1 MWKKETKTKTV
12 KKLIVVLAV
21 LAVLFIL
28 GLSFAGVFRV
38 RQVTVTGNAY
48 YTKEEVVDLL
58 LDEGSLQNTLLV
70 YLRYKYQEHPEIPF
84 IDDFEVT
91 MDSWQSL
98 KIRVYEKNMV
108 GYVRY
113 LGQDVYFDKDGIVVE
128 SSTQEL
134 EGIPQISGVT
144 FDSLAIHQPL
154 SVEDPTIF
162 DTILSITKLLTKYDL
177 DPDEIRF
184 GAGGELFLQL
194 GDVKVALGT
203 GENLDEKISRLKQLE
218 GDLKDKSGTLHM
230 ENYTDS
236 NRTEGRCSFWH
247 DPFSAVIQ
255 MGHQAKACGHGKSC
269 FFVYFLN
276 NALTVKF
283 RLRTSSILPGI

>member
-12 KKLIVVLAV
+12 KKLIVVLAA

-177 DPDEIRF
+177 DPGEIRF

-230 ENYTDS
+230 ENYTDETTHIS
-236 NRTEGRCSFWH
+236 LE
-247 DPFSAVIQ
+247 SA
-255 MGHQAKACGHGKSC
+255 K
-269 FFVYFLN
+269 
-276 NALTVKF
+276 
-283 RLRTSSILPGI
+283 

>member
-12 KKLIVVLAV
+12 KKLIVVLAA

-113 LGQDVYFDKDGIVVE
+113 LGQNVYFDKDGIVVE

-218 GDLKDKSGTLHM
+218 GNLKDKSGTLHM
-230 ENYTDS
+230 ENYTDETTHIS
-236 NRTEGRCSFWH
+236 LE
-247 DPFSAVIQ
+247 SA
-255 MGHQAKACGHGKSC
+255 K
-269 FFVYFLN
+269 
-276 NALTVKF
+276 
-283 RLRTSSILPGI
+283 

>member
-12 KKLIVVLAV
+12 KKLIVVLAA

-48 YTKEEVVDLL
+48 YTKEEVVDLQ

-70 YLRYKYQEHPEIPF
+70 YIRYKYQEREKIRF

-230 ENYTDS
+230 ENYTDETTHIS
-236 NRTEGRCSFWH
+236 LE
-247 DPFSAVIQ
+247 SA
-255 MGHQAKACGHGKSC
+255 K
-269 FFVYFLN
+269 
-276 NALTVKF
+276 
-283 RLRTSSILPGI
+283 

>member
-12 KKLIVVLAV
+12 KKLIVVLAA

-48 YTKEEVVDLL
+48 YTKEEVVNML

-230 ENYTDS
+230 ENYTDETTHIS
-236 NRTEGRCSFWH
+236 LE
-247 DPFSAVIQ
+247 SA
-255 MGHQAKACGHGKSC
+255 K
-269 FFVYFLN
+269 
-276 NALTVKF
+276 
-283 RLRTSSILPGI
+283 

>member
-1 MWKKETKTKTV
+1 MGFKSDIEIAQECEMLPITQIAEK
-12 KKLIVVLAV
+12 
-21 LAVLFIL
+21 
-28 GLSFAGVFRV
+28 
-38 RQVTVTGNAY
+38 AY

-162 DTILSITKLLTKYDL
+162 DTILSITKLLAKYDL

-230 ENYTDS
+230 ENYTDETTHIS
-236 NRTEGRCSFWH
+236 LE
-247 DPFSAVIQ
+247 SA
-255 MGHQAKACGHGKSC
+255 K
-269 FFVYFLN
+269 
-276 NALTVKF
+276 
-283 RLRTSSILPGI
+283 

>member
-1 MWKKETKTKTV
+1 MKKETKTKTV
-12 KKLIVVLAV
+12 RKLIVVLAV

-113 LGQDVYFDKDGIVVE
+113 LGQNVYFDKDGIVVE
-128 SSTQEL
+128 SSAQEL

-218 GDLKDKSGTLHM
+218 EDLKDKSGTLHM
-230 ENYTDS
+230 ENYTDETTHIS
-236 NRTEGRCSFWH
+236 LE
-247 DPFSAVIQ
+247 SA
-255 MGHQAKACGHGKSC
+255 K
-269 FFVYFLN
+269 
-276 NALTVKF
+276 
-283 RLRTSSILPGI
+283 

>member
-48 YTKEEVVDLL
+48 YTKQEVVDLL

-230 ENYTDS
+230 ENYTDETTHIS
-236 NRTEGRCSFWH
+236 LE
-247 DPFSAVIQ
+247 SA
-255 MGHQAKACGHGKSC
+255 K
-269 FFVYFLN
+269 
-276 NALTVKF
+276 
-283 RLRTSSILPGI
+283 

>member
-230 ENYTDS
+230 ENYTDETTHIS
-236 NRTEGRCSFWH
+236 LESE
-247 DPFSAVIQ
+247 
-255 MGHQAKACGHGKSC
+255 K
-269 FFVYFLN
+269 
-276 NALTVKF
+276 
-283 RLRTSSILPGI
+283 

>member
-1 MWKKETKTKTV
+1 MWKKESKTKTV
-12 KKLIVVLAV
+12 KKLIVVLAA

-91 MDSWQSL
+91 MDPWQSL

-113 LGQDVYFDKDGIVVE
+113 LGQNVYFDKDGSVVE

-144 FDSLAIHQPL
+144 YDSLAIHKPL

-230 ENYTDS
+230 ENYTDETTHIS
-236 NRTEGRCSFWH
+236 LE
-247 DPFSAVIQ
+247 SA
-255 MGHQAKACGHGKSC
+255 K
-269 FFVYFLN
+269 
-276 NALTVKF
+276 
-283 RLRTSSILPGI
+283 

>member
-12 KKLIVVLAV
+12 KKLIVVLAA

-134 EGIPQISGVT
+134 EGIPQISGVI

-218 GDLKDKSGTLHM
+218 EDLKDKSGTLHM
-230 ENYTDS
+230 ENYTDETTHIS
-236 NRTEGRCSFWH
+236 LE
-247 DPFSAVIQ
+247 SA
-255 MGHQAKACGHGKSC
+255 K
-269 FFVYFLN
+269 
-276 NALTVKF
+276 
-283 RLRTSSILPGI
+283 

>member
-12 KKLIVVLAV
+12 KKLIVVLAA

-177 DPDEIRF
+177 DLDEIRF

-230 ENYTDS
+230 ENYTDETTHIS
-236 NRTEGRCSFWH
+236 LE
-247 DPFSAVIQ
+247 SA
-255 MGHQAKACGHGKSC
+255 K
-269 FFVYFLN
+269 
-276 NALTVKF
+276 
-283 RLRTSSILPGI
+283 

>member
-12 KKLIVVLAV
+12 KKLIVVLTA

-218 GDLKDKSGTLHM
+218 EDLKDKSGTLHM
-230 ENYTDS
+230 ENYTDETTHIS
-236 NRTEGRCSFWH
+236 LE
-247 DPFSAVIQ
+247 SA
-255 MGHQAKACGHGKSC
+255 K
-269 FFVYFLN
+269 
-276 NALTVKF
+276 
-283 RLRTSSILPGI
+283 

>member
-12 KKLIVVLAV
+12 KKLIVVLAA

-128 SSTQEL
+128 SSAQEL

-184 GAGGELFLQL
+184 GTGGELFLQMK
-194 GDVKVALGT
+194 DVKVALGT
-203 GENLDEKISRLKQLE
+203 GDNLDEKISRLKQLE
-218 GDLKDKSGTLHM
+218 SDLADKSGTLHM
-230 ENYTDS
+230 ENYTDETTHIS
-236 NRTEGRCSFWH
+236 LE
-247 DPFSAVIQ
+247 A
-255 MGHQAKACGHGKSC
+255 AK
-269 FFVYFLN
+269 
-276 NALTVKF
+276 
-283 RLRTSSILPGI
+283 

>member
-12 KKLIVVLAV
+12 KKLIVVLAA

-70 YLRYKYQEHPEIPF
+70 YLRYKYQEHLEIPF

-113 LGQDVYFDKDGIVVE
+113 LGQNVYFDKDGIVVE
-128 SSTQEL
+128 SSAQEL

-230 ENYTDS
+230 ENYTDETTHIS
-236 NRTEGRCSFWH
+236 LE
-247 DPFSAVIQ
+247 SA
-255 MGHQAKACGHGKSC
+255 K
-269 FFVYFLN
+269 
-276 NALTVKF
+276 
-283 RLRTSSILPGI
+283 

>member
-12 KKLIVVLAV
+12 RKLIVVLAV

-184 GAGGELFLQL
+184 GAGGELFRQL

-230 ENYTDS
+230 ENYTDETTHIS
-236 NRTEGRCSFWH
+236 LE
-247 DPFSAVIQ
+247 SA
-255 MGHQAKACGHGKSC
+255 K
-269 FFVYFLN
+269 
-276 NALTVKF
+276 
-283 RLRTSSILPGI
+283 

>member
-12 KKLIVVLAV
+12 KKLIVV

-154 SVEDPTIF
+154 SGEDPTIF

-230 ENYTDS
+230 ENYTDETTHIS
-236 NRTEGRCSFWH
+236 LE
-247 DPFSAVIQ
+247 SA
-255 MGHQAKACGHGKSC
+255 K
-269 FFVYFLN
+269 
-276 NALTVKF
+276 
-283 RLRTSSILPGI
+283 

>member
-1 MWKKETKTKTV
+1 M
-12 KKLIVVLAV
+12 VLAS

-230 ENYTDS
+230 ENYTDETTHIS
-236 NRTEGRCSFWH
+236 LE
-247 DPFSAVIQ
+247 SA
-255 MGHQAKACGHGKSC
+255 K
-269 FFVYFLN
+269 
-276 NALTVKF
+276 
-283 RLRTSSILPGI
+283 

>member
-1 MWKKETKTKTV
+1 M
-12 KKLIVVLAV
+12 IVVLAA

-144 FDSLAIHQPL
+144 FDSLAMHQPL

-230 ENYTDS
+230 ENYTDETTHIS
-236 NRTEGRCSFWH
+236 LE
-247 DPFSAVIQ
+247 SA
-255 MGHQAKACGHGKSC
+255 K
-269 FFVYFLN
+269 
-276 NALTVKF
+276 
-283 RLRTSSILPGI
+283 

>member
-12 KKLIVVLAV
+12 RKLIVVLAV

-113 LGQDVYFDKDGIVVE
+113 LGQNVYFDKDGIVVE
-128 SSTQEL
+128 SSAQEL

-184 GAGGELFLQL
+184 GTGGELFLQL

-230 ENYTDS
+230 ENYTDETTHIS
-236 NRTEGRCSFWH
+236 LE
-247 DPFSAVIQ
+247 SA
-255 MGHQAKACGHGKSC
+255 K
-269 FFVYFLN
+269 
-276 NALTVKF
+276 
-283 RLRTSSILPGI
+283 

>member
-12 KKLIVVLAV
+12 KKLIVVLAA

-230 ENYTDS
+230 ENYTDETTHIS
-236 NRTEGRCSFWH
+236 LE
-247 DPFSAVIQ
+247 A
-255 MGHQAKACGHGKSC
+255 AK
-269 FFVYFLN
+269 
-276 NALTVKF
+276 
-283 RLRTSSILPGI
+283 

>member
-12 KKLIVVLAV
+12 KKLIVVLAA

-113 LGQDVYFDKDGIVVE
+113 LGQNVYFDKDGIVVE

-230 ENYTDS
+230 ENYTDETTHIS
-236 NRTEGRCSFWH
+236 LE
-247 DPFSAVIQ
+247 SA
-255 MGHQAKACGHGKSC
+255 K
-269 FFVYFLN
+269 
-276 NALTVKF
+276 
-283 RLRTSSILPGI
+283 

>member
-12 KKLIVVLAV
+12 RKLIVVLAV

-48 YTKEEVVDLL
+48 YSKEEVVDLL

-113 LGQDVYFDKDGIVVE
+113 LGQNVYFDKDGIVVE
-128 SSTQEL
+128 SSAQEL

-230 ENYTDS
+230 ENYTDETTHIS
-236 NRTEGRCSFWH
+236 LE
-247 DPFSAVIQ
+247 A
-255 MGHQAKACGHGKSC
+255 AK
-269 FFVYFLN
+269 
-276 NALTVKF
+276 
-283 RLRTSSILPGI
+283 

>member
-12 KKLIVVLAV
+12 KKLIVVLA
-21 LAVLFIL
+21 A
-28 GLSFAGVFRV
+28 
-38 RQVTVTGNAY
+38 
-48 YTKEEVVDLL
+48 

-230 ENYTDS
+230 ENYTDETTHIS
-236 NRTEGRCSFWH
+236 LE
-247 DPFSAVIQ
+247 SA
-255 MGHQAKACGHGKSC
+255 K
-269 FFVYFLN
+269 
-276 NALTVKF
+276 
-283 RLRTSSILPGI
+283 

>member
-12 KKLIVVLAV
+12 KKLIVVLAA

-134 EGIPQISGVT
+134 EGIPQISGAT
-144 FDSLAIHQPL
+144 FASLAIPQPL

-230 ENYTDS
+230 ENYTDETTHIS
-236 NRTEGRCSFWH
+236 LE
-247 DPFSAVIQ
+247 SA
-255 MGHQAKACGHGKSC
+255 K
-269 FFVYFLN
+269 
-276 NALTVKF
+276 
-283 RLRTSSILPGI
+283 

>member
-1 MWKKETKTKTV
+1 M
-12 KKLIVVLAV
+12 VLAA

-113 LGQDVYFDKDGIVVE
+113 LGQNVYFDKDGIVVE

-230 ENYTDS
+230 ENYTDETTHIS
-236 NRTEGRCSFWH
+236 LE
-247 DPFSAVIQ
+247 SA
-255 MGHQAKACGHGKSC
+255 K
-269 FFVYFLN
+269 
-276 NALTVKF
+276 
-283 RLRTSSILPGI
+283 

>member
-12 KKLIVVLAV
+12 KKLIVVLAA

-70 YLRYKYQEHPEIPF
+70 YLRYKYQEHPEVPF

-230 ENYTDS
+230 ENYTDETTHIS
-236 NRTEGRCSFWH
+236 LE
-247 DPFSAVIQ
+247 SA
-255 MGHQAKACGHGKSC
+255 K
-269 FFVYFLN
+269 
-276 NALTVKF
+276 
-283 RLRTSSILPGI
+283 

>member
-12 KKLIVVLAV
+12 KKLIVVLAA

-230 ENYTDS
+230 ENYTDETTHIS
-236 NRTEGRCSFWH
+236 LE
-247 DPFSAVIQ
+247 SA
-255 MGHQAKACGHGKSC
+255 K
-269 FFVYFLN
+269 
-276 NALTVKF
+276 
-283 RLRTSSILPGI
+283 

>member
-1 MWKKETKTKTV
+1 M
-12 KKLIVVLAV
+12 A
-21 LAVLFIL
+21 LAVLFLL

-230 ENYTDS
+230 ENYTDETTHIS
-236 NRTEGRCSFWH
+236 LE
-247 DPFSAVIQ
+247 SA
-255 MGHQAKACGHGKSC
+255 K
-269 FFVYFLN
+269 
-276 NALTVKF
+276 
-283 RLRTSSILPGI
+283 

>member
-1 MWKKETKTKTV
+1 MWTKETKTKTV
-12 KKLIVVLAV
+12 RKLIVVLAV

-38 RQVTVTGNAY
+38 RQVTVIGNAY

-184 GAGGELFLQL
+184 GTGGELFLQL

-218 GDLKDKSGTLHM
+218 EDLKDKSGTLHM
-230 ENYTDS
+230 ENYTDES
-236 NRTEGRCSFWH
+236 THISLEASR
-247 DPFSAVIQ
+247 
-255 MGHQAKACGHGKSC
+255 
-269 FFVYFLN
+269 
-276 NALTVKF
+276 
-283 RLRTSSILPGI
+283 

>member
-12 KKLIVVLAV
+12 KKLIVVLAA

-28 GLSFAGVFRV
+28 GLSFSGVFRV

-230 ENYTDS
+230 ENYTDETTHIS
-236 NRTEGRCSFWH
+236 LE
-247 DPFSAVIQ
+247 SA
-255 MGHQAKACGHGKSC
+255 K
-269 FFVYFLN
+269 
-276 NALTVKF
+276 
-283 RLRTSSILPGI
+283 

>member
-12 KKLIVVLAV
+12 KKLIVVLSV

-230 ENYTDS
+230 ENYTDETTHIS
-236 NRTEGRCSFWH
+236 LE
-247 DPFSAVIQ
+247 SA
-255 MGHQAKACGHGKSC
+255 K
-269 FFVYFLN
+269 
-276 NALTVKF
+276 
-283 RLRTSSILPGI
+283 

>member
-1 MWKKETKTKTV
+1 M
-12 KKLIVVLAV
+12 IVVLAA

-28 GLSFAGVFRV
+28 GLSVAGVFRV

-230 ENYTDS
+230 ENYTDETTHIS
-236 NRTEGRCSFWH
+236 LE
-247 DPFSAVIQ
+247 SA
-255 MGHQAKACGHGKSC
+255 K
-269 FFVYFLN
+269 
-276 NALTVKF
+276 
-283 RLRTSSILPGI
+283 

>member
-1 MWKKETKTKTV
+1 M
-12 KKLIVVLAV
+12 
-21 LAVLFIL
+21 
-28 GLSFAGVFRV
+28 

-230 ENYTDS
+230 ENYTDETTHIS
-236 NRTEGRCSFWH
+236 LE
-247 DPFSAVIQ
+247 SA
-255 MGHQAKACGHGKSC
+255 K
-269 FFVYFLN
+269 
-276 NALTVKF
+276 
-283 RLRTSSILPGI
+283 

>member
-12 KKLIVVLAV
+12 RKLIVVLAV

-28 GLSFAGVFRV
+28 GLSFAGVFRG

-113 LGQDVYFDKDGIVVE
+113 LGQNVYFDKDGIVVE
-128 SSTQEL
+128 SSAQEL

-230 ENYTDS
+230 ENYTDETTHIS
-236 NRTEGRCSFWH
+236 LE
-247 DPFSAVIQ
+247 A
-255 MGHQAKACGHGKSC
+255 AK
-269 FFVYFLN
+269 
-276 NALTVKF
+276 
-283 RLRTSSILPGI
+283 

>member
-58 LDEGSLQNTLLV
+58 LDEGSLQTTLLV

-128 SSTQEL
+128 SSPQER
-134 EGIPQISGVT
+134 EGLPKISGVT

-230 ENYTDS
+230 ENYTDETTHIS
-236 NRTEGRCSFWH
+236 LE
-247 DPFSAVIQ
+247 SA
-255 MGHQAKACGHGKSC
+255 K
-269 FFVYFLN
+269 
-276 NALTVKF
+276 
-283 RLRTSSILPGI
+283 

>member
-12 KKLIVVLAV
+12 KKLIVVLAA

-230 ENYTDS
+230 ENWSEENTDVPFEKS
-236 NRTEGRCSFWH
+236 NGS
-247 DPFSAVIQ
+247 
-255 MGHQAKACGHGKSC
+255 
-269 FFVYFLN
+269 
-276 NALTVKF
+276 
-283 RLRTSSILPGI
+283 